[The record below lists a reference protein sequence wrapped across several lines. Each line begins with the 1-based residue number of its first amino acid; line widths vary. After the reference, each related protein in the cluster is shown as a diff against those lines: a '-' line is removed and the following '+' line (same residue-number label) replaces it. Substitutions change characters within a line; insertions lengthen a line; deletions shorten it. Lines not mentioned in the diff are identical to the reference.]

1 MKKQQ
6 TITCR
11 LPYNVYDQFEIKCRE
26 NQINISDIIRKA
38 VNDYLTTFEVQMNDK
53 TTYNAKGV
61 E

>member
-6 TITCR
+6 IITCR
-11 LPYNVYDQFEIKCRE
+11 LPYNVYDEFEIKCRE

-38 VNDYLTTFEVQMNDK
+38 VYDYLTTFEVQMNDK